1 MSNEVPWYVHEVPTI
16 FVSLNYTTH
25 LHDVTMVKTAI
36 NAYHHNINTI
46 ESLLDKLEGKDDFYG
61 VPNENV
67 WANKWQ
73 AKL

>member
-1 MSNEVPWYVHEVPTI
+1 
-16 FVSLNYTTH
+16 
-25 LHDVTMVKTAI
+25 MVKTAI
-36 NAYHHNINTI
+36 NAYHHNKYAI
-46 ESLLDKLEGKDDFYG
+46 ESLPDKLEGKDTFYG